1 MFSAHIKRAKEQ
13 KQTWKMFPVEL
24 SLSLVCW
31 EKKVKTFRRGNEEG
45 YFLHL
50 THNPI
55 LPGFWEHLFPQ
66 PKPYFTIDIKY
77 LFCALV
83 QAMKLMHQFSMTR
96 AHTRTE
102 RPLSNVDI
110 LKKKHGWTMG
120 WTISLMFPVD
130 GHLDRKCFI
139 LLILGIPAKPVAT
152 YTNIALHWD
161 TSCPGTW
168 VDLHTFSWFPSWW
181 ACGKLQKKRRWTKLC
196 RWEAGKRPKDVPDPM
211 PPPISGPTHP
221 LPEECPPSTHPSSG
235 PTAPPSCQFLPNLPP
250 PNTHF
255 TPKKLSLRLSRP
267 KVLGFIHFSKRKISS
282 IYLRLNI

>member
-1 MFSAHIKRAKEQ
+1 
-13 KQTWKMFPVEL
+13 
-24 SLSLVCW
+24 
-31 EKKVKTFRRGNEEG
+31 
-45 YFLHL
+45 
-50 THNPI
+50 
-55 LPGFWEHLFPQ
+55 
-66 PKPYFTIDIKY
+66 
-77 LFCALV
+77 
-83 QAMKLMHQFSMTR
+83 
-96 AHTRTE
+96 
-102 RPLSNVDI
+102 
-110 LKKKHGWTMG
+110 MG

-161 TSCPGTW
+161 TSCSGTW

-255 TPKKLSLRLSRP
+255 TPKKLSLRLSCP
-267 KVLGFIHFSKRKISS
+267 KVLGFIHFSTWGWISNWKCLAFS
-282 IYLRLNI
+282 WGTVAATRRIQEEEPRWEANIFLFANH

>member
-1 MFSAHIKRAKEQ
+1 MLTFWRKNMGEQ
-13 KQTWKMFPVEL
+13 WDGQYHWCSRWMDTWTGSVF
-24 SLSLVCW
+24 
-31 EKKVKTFRRGNEEG
+31 
-45 YFLHL
+45 
-50 THNPI
+50 
-55 LPGFWEHLFPQ
+55 
-66 PKPYFTIDIKY
+66 
-77 LFCALV
+77 
-83 QAMKLMHQFSMTR
+83 
-96 AHTRTE
+96 
-102 RPLSNVDI
+102 
-110 LKKKHGWTMG
+110 
-120 WTISLMFPVD
+120 
-130 GHLDRKCFI
+130 